1 MTPRRVDATSVR
13 GDGAFVLLRP
23 LTIAAARA
31 LRQRDPAA
39 DETALARDLLARHIL
54 AWNWVDA
61 DGLPLPIPA
70 DDPAVLETLTADEC
84 AFLGRA
90 LVGDPAPA
98 AAALLAALWTG
109 DARRLP
115 PEYADY
121 LACRLYACTPAEL
134 DEQDA
139 ARVALHLAFAAAER
153 EVAVRRGLTHPPERT
168 TP

>member
-1 MTPRRVDATSVR
+1 MTPRRVDASAVR
-13 GDGAFVLLRP
+13 GDGATVLLRP
-23 LTIAAARA
+23 LTIAEARA
-31 LRQRDPAA
+31 LRQRDPAD
-39 DETALARDLLARHIL
+39 DEAALARDLLMRHII
-54 AWNWVDA
+54 AWNWTDA
-61 DGLPLPIPA
+61 DGKVLPIPA
-70 DDPAVLETLTADEC
+70 DDPAVLESLSAEEC

-153 EVAVRRGLTHPPERT
+153 EVAARRGID
-168 TP
+168 